1 MIGSGM
7 GAGNKSVQ
15 PLDLVCEAVGHK
27 ELQRT
32 IGNRGLRPEARV
44 AQPVKHLVSTKCAMF
59 LQQDLKRLVPDWCE
73 AKPVAC
79 AMRLGRRHCGID
91 TVRMVVLVEPD
102 CV

>member
-32 IGNRGLRPEARV
+32 IGNRGCDP
-44 AQPVKHLVSTKCAMF
+44 
-59 LQQDLKRLVPDWCE
+59 
-73 AKPVAC
+73 KPAS
-79 AMRLGRRHCGID
+79 RSRSSIS
-91 TVRMVVLVEPD
+91 
-102 CV
+102 